1 MMFFMMF
8 CQENVHYLKG
18 IYEINLKAQF
28 SKTEQSQRSTKEY
41 QQWTKRLKLNI
52 VNH

>member
-1 MMFFMMF
+1 MK
-8 CQENVHYLKG
+8 L
-18 IYEINLKAQF
+18 I